1 MLKIFNSVTC
11 RYILSC
17 IVLLVFSEAFG
28 QPGKNLQY
36 MELALNKT
44 STIVFDS
51 PITSVDRGSRDVLAQ
66 KAKGVTNVLQL
77 KAGRE
82 NFRETNLTVITADGI
97 LHHFI
102 VRYSESP
109 ATLTF
114 DRRKIPQGESS
125 GALMLQ
131 DQVNEQALQQQ
142 TEYILAHPPRSHL
155 KAIARN
161 KMKLRLLG
169 IYIRENTMFYLIR
182 ISNASNIAFHID
194 MLRFSVRD
202 KQQVKRTASQ
212 EVGEDPLYIAGNTE
226 TVPAKGSIDLVYALP
241 KFTIPDAKRLYIE
254 LLERKGGRHLQMH
267 VTNKKI
273 MKARPIP

>member
-1 MLKIFNSVTC
+1 MTKIFDRVTC

-17 IVLLVFSEAFG
+17 IVLLVFCETFG
-28 QPGKNLQY
+28 QPGKHLQY
-36 MELALNKT
+36 MELAFNKT
-44 STIVFDS
+44 STIIFDS
-51 PITSVDRGSRDVLAQ
+51 PITAVDRGSRDVLAQ
-66 KAKGVTNVLQL
+66 KARGVTNVLQL

-82 NFRETNLTVITADGI
+82 KFPETNLTVITADGM

-114 DRRKIPQGESS
+114 DRRKISQGESS
-125 GALMLQ
+125 GALMLH
-131 DQVNEQALQQQ
+131 DQVNEQALRQQ

-169 IYIRENTMFYLIR
+169 IYIRNNTLFHHIR
-182 ISNASNIAFHID
+182 ISNTSNIPFHID
-194 MLRFSVRD
+194 ILQFSVRD

-212 EVGEDPLYIAGNTE
+212 EVGETPLYIAGNTDA
-226 TVPAKGSIDLVYALP
+226 VPANGSIDVVYALQ
-241 KFTIPDAKRLYIE
+241 KFTIPDAKLLYIE

-267 VTNKKI
+267 VTNKTI